1 MGYINK
7 RLACDKKI
15 CFNNRCFYKSTLY
28 KPTQL
33 SIIDPPYTSMLTMM
47 YKQSSSRVPMSSL
60 FPGADG
66 NVRTVTLSDTA
77 EGDGMLCYCC
87 QDIIQYVCSTSEKR
101 AASIWNNDISSKVKA
116 KLTFK
121 IWVFHRKPIAV
132 MPLKNIML
140 LINALN
146 SGKAVIFCQQFIDI
160 IQCYVKGAEIK
171 EIRAMDAANR
181 GLTFISTPMSSLF
194 PGANGNVRT
203 VTLSDT
209 AEGDG
214 MLCYCCQDIIQYVC
228 STSEKRAASIWNNDI
243 SSKVKAKLTFK
254 IWVFHR
260 KPIAVMTLKEIMLL
274 INALNSGTAVV
285 FRQRFM
291 AIIQRYVEGDTTLFV
306 EIDENKAM
314 GVEAATGKLLAE
326 CHADAIQA
334 EEEEETREGFIY
346 GAVSDAF
353 PGHIKIGFTYDLQQR
368 LADANTFCALKPFHM
383 AVTARTTYPR
393 RAEARAH
400 ARFAPYRR
408 AGEFFE
414 MQVDELQRYMMEAV

>member
-1 MGYINK
+1 
-7 RLACDKKI
+7 
-15 CFNNRCFYKSTLY
+15 
-28 KPTQL
+28 
-33 SIIDPPYTSMLTMM
+33 MLTMM

-60 FPGADG
+60 FPGAD
-66 NVRTVTLSDTA
+66 
-77 EGDGMLCYCC
+77 
-87 QDIIQYVCSTSEKR
+87 
-101 AASIWNNDISSKVKA
+101 
-116 KLTFK
+116 
-121 IWVFHRKPIAV
+121 
-132 MPLKNIML
+132 
-140 LINALN
+140 
-146 SGKAVIFCQQFIDI
+146 
-160 IQCYVKGAEIK
+160 
-171 EIRAMDAANR
+171 
-181 GLTFISTPMSSLF
+181 
-194 PGANGNVRT
+194 GNVRT

>member
-1 MGYINK
+1 
-7 RLACDKKI
+7 
-15 CFNNRCFYKSTLY
+15 
-28 KPTQL
+28 
-33 SIIDPPYTSMLTMM
+33 MLTRM
-47 YKQSSSRVPMSSL
+47 YKKSSSSAPMSSL
-60 FPGADG
+60 FPGIDG

-87 QDIIQYVCSTSEKR
+87 QDIIQYVCGVSADR
-101 AASIWNNDISSKVKA
+101 AGDIWRQDVNA
-116 KLTFK
+116 KLKARLMFK
-121 IWVFHRKPIAV
+121 LWAFHQKPIAV
-132 MPLKNIML
+132 MPLK
-140 LINALN
+140 
-146 SGKAVIFCQQFIDI
+146 D
-160 IQCYVKGAEIK
+160 
-171 EIRAMDAANR
+171 
-181 GLTFISTPMSSLF
+181 
-194 PGANGNVRT
+194 
-203 VTLSDT
+203 
-209 AEGDG
+209 
-214 MLCYCCQDIIQYVC
+214 
-228 STSEKRAASIWNNDI
+228 
-243 SSKVKAKLTFK
+243 
-254 IWVFHR
+254 
-260 KPIAVMTLKEIMLL
+260 IMLL

-306 EIDENKAM
+306 EIDENRAM

-334 EEEEETREGFIY
+334 EEEEEIREGFIY